1 MRKGRIWLM
10 AAAAAVALAGLVV
23 FSPRS
28 GQMHARAG
36 SSSASLGLM
45 LLDGENCVQVLAVT
59 DRSPA
64 DYAGFRP
71 GDRILRSGAVAV
83 ENTAAFEQL
92 LNRDKPLE
100 CLIRR
105 DGREM
110 KLRIPFR

>member
-1 MRKGRIWLM
+1 MRKGRIWLL
-10 AAAAAVALAGLVV
+10 AAAAAVALAGLVI

-28 GQMHARAG
+28 GRTHARAG

-64 DYAGFRP
+64 DYAGFQP
-71 GDRILRSGAVAV
+71 GDRILRTG
-83 ENTAAFEQL
+83 TAPVNSTEDFEQL

>member
-10 AAAAAVALAGLVV
+10 AAAAAVLLAGLVV

-28 GQMHARAG
+28 GQMHACAG